1 MRSRLYASSF
11 VDHCIRTFMLQNQ
24 ESGAER
30 SVQKSRFRWLCRV
43 ESGKLRYEHR
53 QPATLEFWTLD
64 WEMLGFAFWIFDFGL

>member
-11 VDHCIRTFMLQNQ
+11 VDHCIRTFMLQNE

-43 ESGKLRYEHR
+43 ESGR

-64 WEMLGFAFWIFDFGL
+64 WEMLGFAFWILDFEF